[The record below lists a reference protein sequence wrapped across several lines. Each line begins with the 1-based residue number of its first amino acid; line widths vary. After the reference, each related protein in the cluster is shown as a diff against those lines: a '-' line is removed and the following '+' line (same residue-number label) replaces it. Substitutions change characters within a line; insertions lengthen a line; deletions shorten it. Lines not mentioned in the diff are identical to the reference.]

1 MQKTA
6 HGRGAMY
13 RAIMKRCCLALTLLA
28 FFCKCAEGFVVVNQ
42 GPRARLTEGGGSH
55 RDMIRAAQVGAP
67 SSLTPPTRR
76 RRGRGSSQQGQH
88 VNGGGASLR
97 VGMNMPSVELVAGF
111 LDGPLATI
119 LEQSARHH
127 YPSAFIGGT
136 VGVLGTLTAIQVCA
150 CVCRV

>member
-1 MQKTA
+1 M
-6 HGRGAMY
+6 
-13 RAIMKRCCLALTLLA
+13 
-28 FFCKCAEGFVVVNQ
+28 
-42 GPRARLTEGGGSH
+42 
-55 RDMIRAAQVGAP
+55 
-67 SSLTPPTRR
+67 
-76 RRGRGSSQQGQH
+76 
-88 VNGGGASLR
+88 R